1 MKLTPLL
8 YPALTALA
16 ICKTIA
22 GGLPSGNAEHIL
34 HSTFKLFNSG
44 STATCFLVHQEDSP
58 DKPII
63 ISAAHVFEKM
73 KGDTAIIVL
82 RKKDNTGKYKRH
94 DHEIRIRNKKKPLWT
109 RHPEHDIAVFPLG
122 KKPED
127 VPCPS
132 LASSLLADTQK
143 LKKSGITICES
154 VFVLCYPERTEA
166 NNIGFPIARHA
177 TIASFPITPV
187 KHYPSFIIDFNT
199 FGGDSGGPVF
209 IKNSSGAPLIIGLA
223 TAQYRY
229 DETVKMLNEER
240 SVHHPLGL
248 SKILHSQFIVD
259 TIAMLPVKE
268 SSRQG
273 PARPDDT

>member
-22 GGLPSGNAEHIL
+22 GELPSGNAEHIL

-44 STATCFLVHQEDSP
+44 STATCFLIHQEDSP
-58 DKPII
+58 DNPVI

-82 RKKDNTGKYKRH
+82 RKKEESGRYRRH
-94 DHEIRIRNKKKPLWT
+94 DHQIRIREGKRTLWT
-109 RHPEHDIAVFPLG
+109 RHPEHDIAVLPLG
-122 KKPED
+122 ENPEGIT
-127 VPCPS
+127 CPS
-132 LASSLLADTQK
+132 LATARLANGDR
-143 LKKSGITICES
+143 LKQSGVTICDS
-154 VFVLCYPERTEA
+154 VFVFCYPERTEA
-166 NNIGFPIARHA
+166 NSGGFPVARHA
-177 TIASFPITPV
+177 TVASFPLAPL
-187 KHYPSFIIDFNT
+187 KHYPSFMIDFNT

-209 IKNSSGAPLIIGLA
+209 VKGGRDKMPLIIGIA

-229 DETVKMLNEER
+229 DETVRMLNEER

-248 SKILHSQFIVD
+248 SKVIPSQFILD
-259 TIAMLPVKE
+259 TLAMLADKDKDKDKE
-268 SSRQG
+268 
-273 PARPDDT
+273 P

>member
-1 MKLTPLL
+1 MKLTFLICS
-8 YPALTALA
+8 ALTALA
-16 ICKTIA
+16 LCKAIA
-22 GGLPSGNAEHIL
+22 GEHSPGNAEQVL

-44 STATCFLVHQEDSP
+44 STATCFLVHREDSP

-82 RKKDNTGKYKRH
+82 RKKEATGQYKRH
-94 DHEIRIRNKKKPLWT
+94 DHEIRIRSNNKTLWT
-109 RHPEHDIAVFPLG
+109 RHPEHDIAALPLG
-122 KKPED
+122 RIPEG

-132 LASSLLADTQK
+132 IASSLLSNTQK
-143 LKKSGITICES
+143 LKKSGVTICES

-166 NNIGFPIARHA
+166 NSIGFPIARHA
-177 TIASFPITPV
+177 TIASFPITPA
-187 KHYPSFIIDFNT
+187 KHYPSFMIDFNT

-209 IKNSSGAPLIIGLA
+209 IKRASGSPLIIGIA

-229 DETVKMLNEER
+229 DETIKMLNEER

-248 SKILHSQFIVD
+248 SKILHGQFITD
-259 TIAMLPVKE
+259 TIAMLPLKE
-268 SSRQG
+268 S
-273 PARPDDT
+273 